1 MYILF
6 VIYEYTIKQG
16 WLHQIT
22 QAHFLSKYVLVNFD
36 LKRIKESGEFTQW
49 HVKGY
54 SDCECGF

>member
-1 MYILF
+1 MSMYILF

-22 QAHFLSKYVLVNFD
+22 QAHFLSKYVLVNFE

-49 HVKGY
+49 HVTGY
-54 SDCECGF
+54 